1 MAISLGAA
9 LIGSALIGGGVSAFA
24 SSKAASA
31 QADASK
37 AAAKSQT
44 AGLDKAVAEQ
54 RRQFDLVRED
64 AAPFRAVGTEAA
76 MSLADMM
83 GLNVNLTREHDQ
95 EISAIDQDIA
105 NLEQQMM
112 GSGKNKAKGIK
123 DQIANL
129 NFEKEKLL
137 TDRDLIANRTPYE
150 FEQSPGYQFRMNEGL
165 KGLERFAAAGG
176 SLNSGSTLKAMN
188 RYAQDYASGE
198 YGQEFGRLASL
209 AGFANQPSGSS
220 ESANIANMYMNQGN
234 AQAQNLLNMG
244 NARASMY
251 GGINQAFQGT
261 LGNLSMLPFLLQAY
275 EGGTV

>member
-1 MAISLGAA
+1 MAIGTGLAI
-9 LIGSALIGGGVSAFA
+9 LGSAVVGGVSSKLA
-24 SSKAASA
+24 SDA
-31 QADASK
+31 QADAAK
-37 AAAKSQT
+37 AASKSQT

-54 RRQFDLVRED
+54 RRQFDLVRSD
-64 AAPFRAVGTEAA
+64 AAPFKAVGTEAA

-83 GLNVNLTREHDQ
+83 GMNVNLTQAHDQ

-105 NLEQQMM
+105 NLQQQMM
-112 GSGKNKAKGIK
+112 GLGKNKAKGIQ
-123 DQIANL
+123 DQINNL
-129 NFEKEKLL
+129 NFEKERLMGE
-137 TDRDLIANRTPYE
+137 RDLIANRTPYE
-150 FEQSPGYQFRMNEGL
+150 FEQSPGYQFRLNEGL

-176 SLNSGSTLKAMN
+176 SLNSGATLKAMN

-209 AGFANQPSGSS
+209 AGFANQPSGSA

-251 GGINQAFQGT
+251 SGLNQTAQGT
-261 LGNLSMLPFLLQAY
+261 LGNMVMMDYMNKAY
-275 EGGTV
+275 GGA